1 MVAGSIDPSL
11 PFIKARSVEA
21 LTADY
26 KTQDEAKQAIS
37 DKLSKFYSDKYPQI
51 ASAKADSIK
60 NSIAEVQRIYS
71 TTFFP
76 TMKVQ
81 LENAS

>member
-1 MVAGSIDPSL
+1 MQV
-11 PFIKARSVEA
+11 

-26 KTQDEAKQAIS
+26 KTTDEATKAIA
-37 DKLSKFYSDKYPQI
+37 KNIRKFYQEKYPQI

-60 NSIAEVQRIYS
+60 AAVAELQRIYS

-76 TMKVQ
+76 
-81 LENAS
+81 E